1 MAGGDDG
8 GIKPFG
14 PPVVGFFPGTSE
26 RHFPFSANQIGVAV
40 SVEQSRD
47 VLADYFSLAERRCW
61 SV

>member
-26 RHFPFSANQIGVAV
+26 RHFPFSANLDDPFDGCAV
-40 SVEQSRD
+40 
-47 VLADYFSLAERRCW
+47 
-61 SV
+61 